1 MTRNENLEAL
11 TEFFPDDTFFDRT
24 LEEDLTPAIFD
35 HMKYMW
41 KKKKVLEKYNFP
53 EKPNSKGIYRIWVPD
68 ITAKEGRRQI
78 SSKNLEKLKDKVF
91 EYETGR
97 NADGVITFKLAFE
110 KTQEFE
116 LDNISEQRKYSK
128 MNTVSK
134 NRSEYKRFFA
144 GTGFELMPIQ
154 DITIVDLDAM
164 IRKILKTNR
173 MTKKGLD
180 SIRGIINAVYK
191 RAYFLGWV
199 PENTAGRL
207 VWKDYHRMLYE
218 STPIIERDYSGD
230 ELIKFENELVRYHE
244 EHPDYMPAYAL
255 EFQIITGMRR
265 GEIPPLTW
273 DDVDFEKGTIHVHRE
288 QLTLKNAPGNA
299 NKIVEYTKNGKA
311 RYYPIADMELEF
323 LERLKAVHD
332 HYYPD
337 SPFLF
342 PGDSENGCISNDTVY
357 QFFHRMC
364 TRLDIPVTR
373 DCMRGTHAFR
383 RNAITEVV
391 NISGGNVVMA
401 AQMFGNSPETI
412 RKHYYTQDNLE
423 NKRNVL
429 NLRRKHEYV
438 R

>member
-1 MTRNENLEAL
+1 MTKAKDLEAL
-11 TEFFPDDTFFDRT
+11 TEYLPDDTFWEGIEDD
-24 LEEDLTPAIFD
+24 DLTPALFD
-35 HMKYMW
+35 HIKYMMQRE
-41 KKKKVLEKYNFP
+41 KVLEGFTFP
-53 EKPNSKGIYRIWVPD
+53 KKPNAKGVYRIWVPD
-68 ITAKEGRRQI
+68 ITAKEGRRQLC
-78 SSKNLEKLKDKVF
+78 SKNLEKLKDKVF
-91 EYETGR
+91 EYVTGR
-97 NADGVITFKLAFE
+97 SAESEITFKRAFE
-110 KTQEFE
+110 LVQEFE
-116 LDNISEQRKYSK
+116 LKNISDQRKYSK
-128 MNTVSK
+128 MNTVSR
-134 NRSEYKRFFA
+134 NRSEYKRYFA
-144 GTGFELMPIQ
+144 GTGFELKPLR
-154 DITIVDLDAM
+154 DITIIDLDDM
-164 IRKILKTNR
+164 IRHILKKNH
-173 MTKKGLD
+173 MSKKGLD

-191 RAYFLGWV
+191 RAYFRGWV
-199 PENTAGRL
+199 SENTASRI
-207 VWKDYHRMLYE
+207 VWKDYHRLLYE
-218 STPIIERDYSGD
+218 TTPIIERDYSRE
-230 ELIKFENELVRYHE
+230 ELNRFESELARYHE
-244 EHPDYMPAYAL
+244 ENPDYIPAYAL

-288 QLTLKNAPGNA
+288 QITLKNAPGNA

-311 RYYPIADMELEF
+311 RYYPIADLEQEF
-323 LERLKAVHD
+323 LERLKAID
-332 HYYPD
+332 EKYYPD
-337 SPFLF
+337 NPYLF
-342 PGDSENGCISNDTVY
+342 PAESENGCISNDTVY

-373 DCMRGTHAFR
+373 DCVRGTHAFR

>member
-1 MTRNENLEAL
+1 MTKTKSLEAL
-11 TEFFPDDTFFDRT
+11 TEYLPDDTFFEG
-24 LEEDLTPAIFD
+24 LEDDDISPALFD
-35 HMKYMW
+35 HVKYMM
-41 KKKKVLEKYNFP
+41 KRKKVLEKYHFP
-53 EKPNSKGIYRIWVPD
+53 DKPNAKGIYRVWVPD
-68 ITAKEGRRQI
+68 LTAKEGRRQI

-91 EYETGR
+91 EYDTRQDAE
-97 NADGVITFKLAFE
+97 AEITFKRAFE
-110 KTQEFE
+110 ETQRFE
-116 LDNISEQRKYSK
+116 LENISDQRKFSK
-128 MNTVSK
+128 MNTVSRNK
-134 NRSEYKRFFA
+134 SEYKRFFA
-144 GTGFELMPIQ
+144 GTGFELKPLE
-154 DITIVDLDAM
+154 DITIIDLDDM
-164 IRKILKTNR
+164 IRRILKNNHLS
-173 MTKKGLD
+173 KKGLD

-199 PENTAGRL
+199 KENTASRI

-218 STPIIERDYSGD
+218 TTPIIERDYSTD
-230 ELIKFENELVRYHE
+230 ELVRFENELARYHE
-244 EHPDYMPAYAL
+244 EQPDYIPAYAL

-273 DDVDFEKGTIHVHRE
+273 KDVDFEKGSIYIHRE
-288 QLTLKNAPGNA
+288 QITLKNAPGNA

-311 RYYPIADMELEF
+311 RYYPIADLEQEF
-323 LERLKAVHD
+323 LERLKAID
-332 HYYPD
+332 EKYYPD

-342 PGDSENGCISNDTVY
+342 PAESENGCISNDTVY

-364 TRLDIPVTR
+364 VRLDIPVTR
-373 DCMRGTHAFR
+373 DCVRGTHAFR

>member
-1 MTRNENLEAL
+1 MNRKETLDTL
-11 TEFFPDDTFFDRT
+11 TEFFPDDTFFNGI
-24 LEEDLTPAIFD
+24 EDDELTPALFD
-35 HMKYMW
+35 HLKYMW
-41 KKKKVLEKYNFP
+41 KKKKVLEKYTFP

-68 ITAKEGRRQI
+68 ITAKGGRRQI
-78 SSKNLEKLKDKVF
+78 SAKNLEKLQDKVF

-97 NADGVITFKLAFE
+97 DASGVITFKLAFE

-144 GTGFELMPIQ
+144 GTGFELMSIQ

-164 IRKILKTNR
+164 IRKILKTNHL
-173 MTKKGLD
+173 TKKGLD
-180 SIRGIINAVYK
+180 SVRGIINSVYK

-199 PENTAGRL
+199 SENTASRL

-230 ELIKFENELVRYHE
+230 ELAKFENELSRYHK

-273 DDVDFEKGTIHVHRE
+273 KDVDFEKGTIHIHRE

-311 RYYPIADMELEF
+311 RYYPIADMEQEF

-342 PGDSENGCISNDTVY
+342 PGESENGCISNDTVY

-373 DCMRGTHAFR
+373 ECMRGTHAFR
-383 RNAITEVV
+383 RNAITEIV
-391 NISGGNVVMA
+391 NISGGNVVLT

-429 NLRRKHEYV
+429 NQRRKNEYV